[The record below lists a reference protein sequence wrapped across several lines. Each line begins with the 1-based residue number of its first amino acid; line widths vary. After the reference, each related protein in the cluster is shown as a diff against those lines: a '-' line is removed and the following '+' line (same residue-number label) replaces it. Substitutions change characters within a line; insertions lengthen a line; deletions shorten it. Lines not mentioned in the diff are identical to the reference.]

1 MIKCI
6 ITKETDTI
14 ERIYAPETIMST
26 IVNDNN
32 INPSKSLY
40 ANSTLVN
47 NFGKTLGE
55 YANGEDTIYLT
66 SVVKTNNN

>member
-14 ERIYAPETIMST
+14 EKIYEPETTMST

-47 NFGKTLGE
+47 DFGKTLGE
-55 YANGEDTIYLT
+55 YSNGEDTIYLT
-66 SVVKTNNN
+66 SVIKTNNN